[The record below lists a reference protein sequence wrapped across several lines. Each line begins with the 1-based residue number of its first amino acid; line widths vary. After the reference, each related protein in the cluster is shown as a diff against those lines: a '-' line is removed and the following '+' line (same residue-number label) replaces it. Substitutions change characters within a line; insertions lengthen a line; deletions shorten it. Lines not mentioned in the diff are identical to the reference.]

1 MTLLRSSHF
10 VKINH
15 KTSSGHA
22 SSHHNLG
29 SHPATAPNSIK
40 WEETL
45 QSGVQ
50 LSSSKGD
57 GGGLGSTY
65 AIMTGEA
72 GGTLPCGSEQPLE
85 SLTSTEL
92 SGSSWEVSKL

>member
-1 MTLLRSSHF
+1 MRLPQ
-10 VKINH
+10 
-15 KTSSGHA
+15 A
-22 SSHHNLG
+22 MLG
-29 SHPATAPNSIK
+29 AITTRGPILPQPPRSIK

-57 GGGLGSTY
+57 GGELGCTCTITAS
-65 AIMTGEA
+65 EA

-85 SLTSTEL
+85 SLTFMEL
-92 SGSSWEVSKL
+92 AGSSWEMPRL